1 MSSDIFIC
9 SCIFHVVGSEL
20 GNKPITPSRFRQIHA
35 FLLGNFIEYSHTFF
49 TIIVVCGPELGNN
62 TFSIRQIHIFH
73 WANLLDH
80 FFI

>member
-1 MSSDIFIC
+1 MHFYQATSLNI
-9 SCIFHVVGSEL
+9 L
-20 GNKPITPSRFRQIHA
+20 TP
-35 FLLGNFIEYSHTFF
+35 FF